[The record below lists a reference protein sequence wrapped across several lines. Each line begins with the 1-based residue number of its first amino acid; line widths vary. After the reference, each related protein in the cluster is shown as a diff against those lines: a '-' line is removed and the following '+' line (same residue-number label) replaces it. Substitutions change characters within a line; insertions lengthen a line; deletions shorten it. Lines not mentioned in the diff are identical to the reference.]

1 MSLDDPTRYLWTF
14 DTSDQNLDSQ
24 LTEVLEASE
33 IQWDTHDKILKVL
46 RWWSIMQLPDGFSI
60 AREGDT
66 TVRLYEARV
75 GTPESQGKV
84 NPAVKRWH
92 SALVAGPRTKKW
104 W

>member
-1 MSLDDPTRYLWTF
+1 MSLDNPTRYLWIF
-14 DTSDQNLDSQ
+14 DTTDDNLSAK

-66 TVRLYEARV
+66 IVRLYEARV
-75 GTPESQGKV
+75 GTPESRREIS
-84 NPAVKRWH
+84 PAERRGRWAIT
-92 SALVAGPRTKKW
+92 SPTRTTRK
-104 W
+104 